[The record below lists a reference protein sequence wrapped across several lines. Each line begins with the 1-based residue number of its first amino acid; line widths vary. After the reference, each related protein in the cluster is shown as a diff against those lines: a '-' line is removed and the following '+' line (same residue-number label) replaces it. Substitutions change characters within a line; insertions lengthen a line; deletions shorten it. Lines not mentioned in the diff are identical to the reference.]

1 MNRIQLLKYSCY
13 AIWLASLPLPI
24 LAQVSVESVHMSAP
38 KKITVFVAKKIVTMD
53 PAIPS
58 ASAVAVADGKIIS
71 VGSLAELKPWLDR
84 YPHEINYQ
92 FSENI
97 LYPGFVEAHGHPLLG
112 GITQTSLPLTAQP
125 LPNPWG
131 PAFPGVANLTAAITK
146 LKEYSAAMSTPNKT
160 LLSWGYDIA
169 AMGEMPDRYMLDH
182 VSSTRPILVWDS
194 SEHNFFL
201 NTAALKKYGITANAV
216 KNIIGIDLEKDGS
229 LTGRFL
235 GAAASQ
241 YVNDVAGK
249 DLLDPEKLPIAMLY
263 SNDLAQQNGITSYSE
278 MTFGILN
285 IPLETAL
292 FKKITESTATSLR
305 LFPVAHADSFIQK
318 YGAQAVI
325 EVQRLTALN
334 SDRLLFK
341 GVKFIGDDAYLANT
355 MMVQNPS
362 YTDWH
367 KGLIFYSSA
376 DEYAKAMSP
385 WWQAG
390 FQIHVHSNGS
400 AGIANTLSALQL
412 LQEEKPRFD
421 HRFTLQHFGLPT
433 SMMVKKVKALGASVS
448 VNPAYFYTR
457 AGIQAKDIGHDR
469 VSYATRVGDLVREGV
484 VVSLHSDNPV
494 APPMPLTE
502 VWAVVNRLSLY
513 TGDQKWAPAQAISV
527 QQAMRMVTIDA
538 AYTLGQED
546 LIGSIEPGKFADFTV
561 LEDDP
566 MTVPPVLIK
575 DIPVVATILGGR
587 IILVSDT
594 KKPRPL

>member
-1 MNRIQLLKYSCY
+1 MPF
-13 AIWLASLPLPI
+13 SLQAQGNVEPLY
-24 LAQVSVESVHMSAP
+24 MSAP

-58 ASAVAVADGKIIS
+58 ASAVAIADGKILS
-71 VGSLAELKPWLDR
+71 VGSLDELKPWLDK
-84 YPHEINYQ
+84 YPHEINQQ
-92 FSENI
+92 FADKV

-112 GITQTSLPLTAQP
+112 GVTQTSLPLTAQP

-131 PAFPGVANLTAAITK
+131 PAFAGVANLAAAIAK
-146 LKEYSAAMSTPNKT
+146 LKEYSAAIKDPTEP

-169 AMGEMPDRYMLDH
+169 AMGETPDRKMLDQ
-182 VSSTRPILVWDS
+182 VSNTRPILVWDS

-201 NTAALKKYGITANAV
+201 NSAALAKYGVTAEAI
-216 KNIIGIDLEKDGS
+216 KNMIGAGLEKDGS
-229 LTGRFL
+229 SNGQFL
-235 GAAASQ
+235 GAVASQ
-241 YVNDVAGK
+241 YVNGVAGK
-249 DLLDPEKLPIAMLY
+249 DLLNPEKLPTAMLY

-285 IPLETAL
+285 IPLETAI
-292 FKKITESTATSLR
+292 FKKISESNATSLR
-305 LFPVAHADSFIQK
+305 LFPVAHADSFTAT
-318 YGAQAVI
+318 YGEQAVA
-325 EVQRLTALN
+325 EVQKLKTLN
-334 SDRLLFK
+334 TDRLMFN

-367 KGLIFYSSA
+367 KGLIFYSTPA
-376 DEYAKAMSP
+376 AYAKAMSP
-385 WWQAG
+385 WWKAG
-390 FQIHVHSNGS
+390 FQIHLHSNGS

-433 SMMVKKVKALGASVS
+433 SMNVKKVKALGAVVS

-457 AGIQAKDIGHDR
+457 AGIQAKDVGHDR

-494 APPMPLTE
+494 APPRPLTE
-502 VWAVVNRLSLY
+502 VWAVVNRLNLY
-513 TGDQKWAPAQAISV
+513 TGDQKWAPAQAITV

-546 LIGSIEPGKFADFTV
+546 VIGSIEPGKFADFAV
-561 LEDDP
+561 LDDDP
-566 MTVPPVLIK
+566 MSVDALKIK
-575 DIPVVATILGGR
+575 DIPVAATILGGR
-587 IILVSDT
+587 VILVSET